1 MDHEDGLV
9 SSTFRVEKRFLLEG
23 AASARGLTV
32 IIDVFRA
39 FTTACYLMEAAP
51 GDYFLVGDSA
61 TAARLAATVPAP
73 FLVGKPELGAALRYD
88 IPSSPTRALGQPVA
102 GRTIIHRTGAGAR
115 GILRAV
121 AATELIAA
129 SLVNL
134 DALVRYLRAR
144 ARPGEVITL
153 VCMGHEGET
162 RSDEDELCAD
172 AIAAGLRGEPFD
184 LAPRARDLREGP
196 GRYFFTD
203 AQDEYPSEDFAR
215 CTAPSRHDF
224 ILRAERRGDH
234 ARLVRVDA

>member
-9 SSTFRVEKRFLLEG
+9 SSGVRVEKRFLLEG

-39 FTTACYLMEAAP
+39 FTTACYLMEGEP
-51 GDYFLVGDSA
+51 RDYFLVGDSA
-61 TAARLAATVPAP
+61 AAARLAATVAAP

-88 IPSSPTRALGQPVA
+88 IPSSPTRARGQPVA

-134 DALVRYLRAR
+134 DAIVRYLRAR
-144 ARPGEVITL
+144 ARPEDLITL

-162 RSDEDELCAD
+162 PSDEDELCAD

-215 CTAPSRHDF
+215 CTAPAHHDF
-224 ILRAERRGDH
+224 VLRAERRGDH